1 MKVPLSE
8 EAAQAFAQRFVAC
21 CNRGDIEAVLGHFAE
36 DCTFDSPLAEKYVG
50 TTRLAGKAALR
61 AYWQKASAEIKDV
74 HFDVDLVAVAP
85 SQRAVLIVY
94 RMRLGG
100 HQQYVS
106 DRLIFNEEGLVV
118 SGMGLYGPP
127 AYPV

>member
-1 MKVPLSE
+1 MKVPPSE

-74 HFDVDLVAVAP
+74 HFDVDLVAVP
-85 SQRAVLIVY
+85 WPR
-94 RMRLGG
+94 
-100 HQQYVS
+100 VS
-106 DRLIFNEEGLVV
+106 EPCSSSIGCG
-118 SGMGLYGPP
+118 SAATSSTSAIG
-127 AYPV
+127 